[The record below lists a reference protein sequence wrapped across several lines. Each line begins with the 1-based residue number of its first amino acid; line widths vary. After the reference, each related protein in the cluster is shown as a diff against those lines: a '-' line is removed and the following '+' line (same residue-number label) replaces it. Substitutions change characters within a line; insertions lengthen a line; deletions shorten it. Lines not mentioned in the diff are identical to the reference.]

1 MELGSAKLQATEE
14 EQRKYPFL
22 PRRVDDVLMSDLRLA
37 EDGVFQE
44 LVARRDA
51 LVAAGPGSNPEL
63 LTATERQL
71 RGRASELAAANKAV
85 DAFRTDE
92 DEAVRARNP
101 FLESNEVKLVPL
113 RELGLP
119 SDPTYAALANER
131 LQLMQS
137 PVRNAAAIAA
147 TEEALRGRVEELALA
162 RAAAE
167 DVLLAKYPFFATL
180 PGAVLLANEDIKRSP
195 LFATLAARYEELAAQ
210 PEVDESE
217 LETVKDALL
226 QSAARLLSEEKEAE
240 RAAAEARNALHA
252 HYPMCARDVG
262 DAVAKDPTIAGL
274 IARRSELLKDPVGN
288 ADTIADVDNILH
300 RRGLE
305 VEAARKRRGKP
316 LQPDGLFCL

>member
-1 MELGSAKLQATEE
+1 MRSTRACRRSRLPVLPLWKWVWWRIPCFARCRTSWTVCALTRPKMRNRLRRRRGRCEHGAMELGSAKLQATEE

-240 RAAAEARNALHA
+240 RAGCGSAQCPPRALSHVRA
-252 HYPMCARDVG
+252 
-262 DAVAKDPTIAGL
+262 
-274 IARRSELLKDPVGN
+274 
-288 ADTIADVDNILH
+288 
-300 RRGLE
+300 
-305 VEAARKRRGKP
+305 
-316 LQPDGLFCL
+316 